1 MNRRMTQKAKAI
13 TKGATIG
20 IVAPSSSFSR
30 EKFDSGI
37 QFLESHEFKVSYS
50 PEIFGKEGYLS
61 ASDEVRARCLTEI
74 LSNPEIDAILFARGG
89 YGLQR
94 IMPMI
99 DMGPF
104 MKNPK
109 PIIGFSDLT
118 PLLGLISSK
127 LQIPVFYGPV
137 VTMLSGMDSVTEEWM
152 LRALTSKDP
161 MGAVPS
167 DNATVIQGG
176 KASGRLVGG
185 CLSLIH
191 TSIGTDFSLDADD
204 AILLIEDH
212 DEPVYKYD
220 RMLTHLKNA
229 GLFEK
234 VKGIVFG
241 SMKLAGKN
249 ESDEHLF
256 KMIAKVLNGF
266 KGPIVAGL
274 PIGHQAPFVTVPLGV
289 ESSLTTS
296 KNSVT
301 LEFTEPALV

>member
-1 MNRRMTQKAKAI
+1 MVQKAKAI
-13 TKGATIG
+13 KEGATIG
-20 IVAPSSSFSR
+20 IVAPSSSFSK
-30 EKFDSGI
+30 EKFDAGTR
-37 QFLESHEFKVSYS
+37 FLESKGFKVSFD

-61 ASDEVRARCLTEI
+61 ASDEVRAKCLTDI

-99 DMGPF
+99 DVGPF
-104 MKNPK
+104 IKNPK

-118 PLLGLISSK
+118 PLLGLLSSK

-137 VTMLSGMDSVTEEWM
+137 VTMLSGMDSLTEEWM
-152 LRALTSKDP
+152 LRSLTSNEP
-161 MGAVPS
+161 MGEVPS
-167 DNATVIQGG
+167 ENATVIQGG
-176 KASGRLVGG
+176 KAKGRLIGG

-234 VKGIVFG
+234 VRGIVFG

-249 ESDEHLF
+249 ENDEHLF
-256 KMIAKVLNGF
+256 KMIAKVLNDF

-289 ESSLTTS
+289 ETSLVINNNAVYLTF
-296 KNSVT
+296 
-301 LEFTEPALV
+301 LEAALT